1 MNADGAST
9 LFATEA
15 GELEIGAEHTSRG
28 RTITESDLVAF
39 ASQTGDWHPQ
49 HADAEWAARS
59 RFGGRIAHGM
69 LVLSYAAGLV
79 PFDPERVV
87 ALRQL
92 DSVTFKR
99 PVLIGDTIR
108 VRSRV
113 EGVRPL
119 DGGHALVLLGW
130 RIVNQQERV
139 VVRARVEVLWR
150 SGTEGPAAESED
162 LYAGQALL

>member
-1 MNADGAST
+1 MNADEEST
-9 LFATEA
+9 LFAAEA
-15 GELEIGAEHTSRG
+15 GELEVGAEHTSRG

-39 ASQTGDWHPQ
+39 ASQSGDWHPQ
-49 HADAEWAARS
+49 HTDAEWAAES

-69 LVLSYAAGLV
+69 LVVSYAAGLV

-87 ALRQL
+87 ALRRL

-108 VRSRV
+108 VHTRV
-113 EGVRPL
+113 EDVRSL
-119 DGGHALVLLGW
+119 TAEHALVVLAW
-130 RIVNQQERV
+130 RVVNQHDRV

-150 SGTEGPAAESED
+150 SETERPATRPDD
-162 LYAGQALL
+162 LYAGQLLL